1 MIHAYK
7 WVMGIDKIEKRLKI
21 FKMSSYELLQNKL
34 FFRMSNVVGSVR
46 GSRLSPPG
54 TETLRLEVLCSGL
67 ILDTDFN

>member
-7 WVMGIDKIEKRLKI
+7 WVMGIDKIEKRL
-21 FKMSSYELLQNKL
+21 MSSYELLQKKL

-54 TETLRLEVLCSGL
+54 TETLRLGVLGSEL
-67 ILDTDFN
+67 ILDTEK